1 MQQVRSCIED
11 LYATTMLIRYP
22 DGTKTFEKHIEHALG
37 SSEVA
42 MTDEQLEKKFI
53 DQAELVIGESAQAA
67 SDACW
72 KLEDMD
78 DVSQLIA
85 QL

>member
-1 MQQVRSCIED
+1 
-11 LYATTMLIRYP
+11 MLTETV
-22 DGTKTFEKHIEHALG
+22 GSQNLFEKHIEHALG
-37 SSEVA
+37 SLEVA

-53 DQAELVIGESAQAA
+53 DQTELVIGKSAQAA

-72 KLEDMD
+72 KLEGVE
-78 DVSQLIA
+78 DVSRLVA